1 MEAAAA
7 TDIPRS
13 GSGRIFNLFVR
24 LLDGKTLAL
33 KLTSPSVHGHAIKH
47 RLFETTG
54 IPPNHQR
61 LVTGVRQIEDDS
73 VVSCFD
79 ECSGKFPTVH
89 LLLRLLGGKGG
100 FGSLLRGAATKAGQK
115 KTNNFDACRDM
126 SGRRLRHVNAEKRLE
141 EWKAEEEERRLE
153 KVAEEFLKKKSK
165 VGKKGVGDSATQK
178 YVERYREESA
188 RCVAEVEKSVRD
200 AVMKGGKGKRK
211 GRSMPNGADAKKLKI
226 WMGKRKMGES
236 DSDDL
241 DSDDSDSEEENEKS
255 VILNDDCQSDLN
267 KDAEGSSDSVN
278 FGKHGYGSGEASSE
292 SGSEEEKNVAVQ
304 ETMELVGSSSEK
316 ALCSE
321 QFDEVEINDQ
331 TTQGA
336 VVRSSEAEAVAVA
349 VSADQEDE
357 AVEQGA
363 HGVEIT
369 NIEDVAANPQD
380 ISVPNNGEIVE
391 DLSSLPEPNGS
402 PVSKLSD
409 RKETSASK
417 INSSAPLNFEDFSSA
432 ADMEVLGLE
441 RLKSEL
447 QARGLKCGGTLQE
460 RAARLFLLK
469 STPLDKVPKK
479 LLAKK

>member
-1 MEAAAA
+1 
-7 TDIPRS
+7 
-13 GSGRIFNLFVR
+13 
-24 LLDGKTLAL
+24 
-33 KLTSPSVHGHAIKH
+33 
-47 RLFETTG
+47 
-54 IPPNHQR
+54 
-61 LVTGVRQIEDDS
+61 
-73 VVSCFD
+73 
-79 ECSGKFPTVH
+79 
-89 LLLRLLGGKGG
+89 
-100 FGSLLRGAATKAGQK
+100 
-115 KTNNFDACRDM
+115 
-126 SGRRLRHVNAEKRLE
+126 
-141 EWKAEEEERRLE
+141 
-153 KVAEEFLKKKSK
+153 
-165 VGKKGVGDSATQK
+165 
-178 YVERYREESA
+178 
-188 RCVAEVEKSVRD
+188 
-200 AVMKGGKGKRK
+200 
-211 GRSMPNGADAKKLKI
+211 
-226 WMGKRKMGES
+226 MGES

-432 ADMEVLGLE
+432 ADMEV
-441 RLKSEL
+441 
-447 QARGLKCGGTLQE
+447 
-460 RAARLFLLK
+460 
-469 STPLDKVPKK
+469 
-479 LLAKK
+479 